1 MMRNYND
8 FEQEEREL
16 THMAYAAGIKK
27 AGELSAKNLSAF
39 AVWSKYAPDVCSLDI
54 TDVDWLNGVPT
65 VESFKDYEFNNM
77 VEYIMNSDAKVFL
90 IVYTPN
96 VKMYAV
102 TLGEVRKS

>member
-16 THMAYAAGIKK
+16 TRMTYAAGIKK
-27 AGELSAKNLSAF
+27 AGELSANNLSAF

-54 TDVDWLNGVPT
+54 TDIDWLNDVPT
-65 VESFKDYEFNNM
+65 VKSFKDYEFNNM